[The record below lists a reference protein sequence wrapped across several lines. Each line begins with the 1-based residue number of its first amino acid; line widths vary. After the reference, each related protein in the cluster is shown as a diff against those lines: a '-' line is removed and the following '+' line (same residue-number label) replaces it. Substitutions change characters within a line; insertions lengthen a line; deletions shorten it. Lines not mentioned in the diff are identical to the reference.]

1 MSLDL
6 ALKHLRK
13 RKNKSSRTAHNLL
26 YQIFIKSEVLIEEA
40 QSLRL
45 SNHVYNLYD
54 KFNLKKQTNTGILD
68 VFLS

>member
-54 KFNLKKQTNTGILD
+54 KFN
-68 VFLS
+68 